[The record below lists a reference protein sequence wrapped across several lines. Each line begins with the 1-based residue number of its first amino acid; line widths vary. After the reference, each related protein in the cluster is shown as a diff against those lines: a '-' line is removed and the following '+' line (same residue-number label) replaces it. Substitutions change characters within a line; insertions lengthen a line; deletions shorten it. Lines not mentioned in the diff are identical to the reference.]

1 MSYEDIPVRSIK
13 HLEARPAVVDGFKI
27 RTVAEVLGGK
37 DMVQDRHRHDFYFM
51 LALKKGSGNH
61 EIDFVPHA
69 VTDNSIFVLRP
80 GQVHRLDLKRRSQ
93 GYLMEFGKDLIH
105 SQGKDSILR
114 NSAGNFCQLKANISD
129 KLQGILASMH
139 EEYRDQN
146 EGFLEIIRANLS
158 IVLVELARQRQ
169 HRDANR
175 DKRNDYAQE
184 RLYDFLEL
192 LEKDVQTHKQ
202 VSHYAEKLNLS
213 PFQLNSITKTLLG
226 KRAAELIDDHILL
239 ESRRYLLATSNQVN
253 QIAYHLGFEDVS
265 YFIRFFKKHT
275 GFTPEMF
282 RQNFR

>member
-1 MSYEDIPVRSIK
+1 MKNIPVRSIK
-13 HLEARPAVVDGFKI
+13 PAQASPTVVDGFKI
-27 RTVAEVLGGK
+27 RTIAEVLGGK

-61 EIDFVPHA
+61 EIDFVPHV
-69 VTDNSIFVLRP
+69 VTDDSIFILRP
-80 GQVHRLDLKRRSQ
+80 GQVHRLELKRRSH
-93 GYLMEFGKDLIH
+93 GYLLEFGKDFIH
-105 SQGKDSILR
+105 PLGKNSILR
-114 NSAGNFCQLKANISD
+114 NGAGNFCQLKASTSD

-158 IVLVELARQRQ
+158 IILIELGRQRQ
-169 HRDANR
+169 HQEPNR
-175 DKRNDYAQE
+175 DKRTDYAQE

-192 LEKDVQTHKQ
+192 LEKDIQEHKQ

-213 PFQLNSITKTLLG
+213 PFQLNSITKTMLG

-253 QIAYHLGFEDVS
+253 QIAYHLGFDDVS